1 MTLSK
6 FDVRPNGKQLYVDG
20 LETLAVSFLHFNFIE
35 KLWNHQLRRAALC
48 TASLSLC
55 EIAFLFL
62 LPGAAAAKTD
72 SE

>member
-1 MTLSK
+1 M
-6 FDVRPNGKQLYVDG
+6 DG
-20 LETLAVSFLHFNFIE
+20 LETRAVSFLDFNFIE
-35 KLWNHQLRRAALC
+35 KLWNYQLRQAALC
-48 TASLSLC
+48 TAYLSLC